1 MQLWRI
7 RVLCAFF
14 LSMILPSLC
23 LAEPLKIAVASNF
36 AGTLEEL
43 VETYQAERDDILM
56 ISGGTGKLASQIVE
70 GAPFDVFLSGDD
82 KTLRL
87 LVREGKALG
96 DTEFT
101 YAIGKL
107 ALWSA
112 NRSLIAADGEAV
124 LKSGAFWKLACAN
137 PEIAPYGAAAVAAL
151 QALGLYDEVK
161 DKIVWGE
168 NVGQA
173 FAMAATGGADLGF
186 VALSQVLGSEQ
197 GREGSTWEVPIDLYP
212 AVRQNAI
219 LLTRAKDNPAAAAF
233 LAFLKS
239 AAALEIIRKA
249 GYETASD

>member
-112 NRSLIAADGEAV
+112 NQI
-124 LKSGAFWKLACAN
+124 
-137 PEIAPYGAAAVAAL
+137 
-151 QALGLYDEVK
+151 
-161 DKIVWGE
+161 
-168 NVGQA
+168 
-173 FAMAATGGADLGF
+173 
-186 VALSQVLGSEQ
+186 
-197 GREGSTWEVPIDLYP
+197 GRAHV
-212 AVRQNAI
+212 
-219 LLTRAKDNPAAAAF
+219 
-233 LAFLKS
+233 
-239 AAALEIIRKA
+239 
-249 GYETASD
+249 